1 MRHYL
6 SPKWM
11 SGAQGG
17 GGIAKGVEVQRQL
30 AKDRDPRNRRHQPLK
45 SQGNLED
52 KYFMIE
58 ITFYVLT

>member
-30 AKDRDPRNRRHQPLK
+30 AKDRDPGNRRHQPLK
-45 SQGNLED
+45 SQVNLENI
-52 KYFMIE
+52 YFILK
-58 ITFYVLT
+58 IAFYVLT